1 MSGWREAIFL
11 RVRTALPTVV
21 SIDVDTT
28 CPSQKPGRG
37 SVEGT
42 LLVLFTQ
49 QPVGYLGIF

>member
-42 LLVLFTQ
+42 RLVLFTQ